1 MKIKNMSKKQLR
13 IELDVCDA
21 MVAVLLMENDLLRET
36 VTALEEDDDSI
47 AELEQMSD
55 ELSDDADLWQTR
67 HASVTDALD
76 DVSRDLLALAAGVG
90 VLAISHAELHG

>member
-1 MKIKNMSKKQLR
+1 MSKKQLR
-13 IELDVCDA
+13 AELDVCDA

-36 VTALEEDDDSI
+36 VTELEEDDDSI

-76 DVSRDLLALAAGVG
+76 DVARDLLALAAAVG